1 MPEEYKKAKRKR
13 GIYLLPNLFTTAAL
27 FSGFYAVLAAMNGK
41 FEQASLAIF
50 VAMLFDGMDGRV
62 ARLTNTQ
69 TAFGAEYDSLSDMV
83 AFGLAPSLVIYVW
96 SLSTLGKLG
105 WLAAFVYTAG
115 AALRLARFNT
125 QLGSADKRYFQG
137 LPSPAAAAVMAGSV
151 WIAVDQGISGS
162 DVSYLACFLTGVT
175 GLLMVSN
182 FRYNSFKEVDYRG
195 KVPFFSIV
203 VVMLGFAVVV
213 VQPQVVLFLLFL
225 IYAFSGPVLTLFY
238 LRRRRMGRIPAVS
251 DATQSGSGVRPGET
265 KTPVKKMDAER

>member
-1 MPEEYKKAKRKR
+1 MPEETKKVKRKR

-27 FSGFYAVLAAMNGK
+27 FSGFYAVLAAMNGQ
-41 FEQASLAIF
+41 FEQAALAIF
-50 VAMLFDGMDGRV
+50 VALVLDGMDGRV

-125 QLGSADKRYFQG
+125 QVGTADKRYFQG
-137 LPSPAAAAVMAGSV
+137 LPSPAAAAVIAGSV
-151 WIAVDQGISGS
+151 WVAVEHDISGS
-162 DVSYLACFLTGVT
+162 EVSYLACLLTGIT

-182 FRYNSFKEVDYRG
+182 FRYNSFKDVDFKG

-203 VVMLGFAVVV
+203 VIMLGFAVVV
-213 VQPQVVLFLLFL
+213 VQPEVVLFLLFL
-225 IYAFSGPVLTLFY
+225 IYAFSGPVLTLAH
-238 LRRRRMGRIPAVS
+238 LRRRRQERSP
-251 DATQSGSGVRPGET
+251 GVT
-265 KTPVKKMDAER
+265 DAEGSATGAKGGEGSESQKKP

>member
-1 MPEEYKKAKRKR
+1 MPHSDPKPRRAR

-41 FEQASLAIF
+41 FEPAAIAIF
-50 VAMLFDGMDGRV
+50 VAMILDGLDGRV

-83 AFGLAPSLVIYVW
+83 AFGLAPSLVMYVW

-125 QLGSADKRYFQG
+125 QVGREDKHYFQG
-137 LPSPAAAAVMAGSV
+137 LPSPSAAAILAGGVWVAVEYGIEGSNVSWLAG
-151 WIAVDQGISGS
+151 
-162 DVSYLACFLTGVT
+162 LLTGAT

-182 FRYNSFKEVDYRG
+182 IRYNSFKQVDFRG

-203 VVMLGFAVVV
+203 LIMLVFAVVI
-213 VQPQVVLFLLFL
+213 VQPPLVLSLIFLA
-225 IYAFSGPVLTLFY
+225 YAVSGPVLTLTH
-238 LRRRRMGRIPAVS
+238 LRRHRSGRHHPA
-251 DATQSGSGVRPGET
+251 APGDE
-265 KTPVKKMDAER
+265 ES